1 MFRNLQIRSKLG
13 AILVLPL
20 VALIVFASLQVGSS
34 VARRSEANRT
44 NRLTGLAVRL
54 TALTDALQTER
65 ATSTGYVAS
74 QKAKFRPEM
83 MKARTQT
90 DRATTVLRDGV
101 NDLDLGDYSQ
111 RLQSDIADT
120 SRRLDGLG
128 SWRNLL
134 DGADLP
140 VVTRVES
147 FYGELLQSLLT
158 VIADAGNEPGSRS
171 VKADIAA
178 LVEIS
183 RAKEAA
189 SQSTSLLFAALIQ
202 HRFGPGEYQ
211 RFATLVGEESSS
223 VARFESIASPAQQ
236 IQFEH
241 RVAGASNS
249 SLGEVMRQAALA
261 GPGQPPSLN
270 PQLWLNTMSSKVA
283 AFHQVEL
290 RVASDVAAAA
300 TSDRNAAVRQTVL
313 TTIIMILVVA
323 LAIGL
328 SLLLA
333 NSMAQPLYALEKS
346 ARDVAGEHLPGVVER
361 LQRPDAEVD
370 EAGIEAMAA
379 SGGVPIRSRDEIGR
393 VAEAFNSV
401 HEVAIRIA
409 AEQAALRNSIGA
421 MFLNLARRSQ
431 RLVDR
436 QLELIDELERDEADP
451 DALENLFKL
460 DHLAT
465 RMRRNAE
472 DLIVL
477 SGAEPPR
484 RWSEPVPLPQVVR
497 GAVAEVEDYQRIELL
512 PIDDVGV
519 VGHAVADVIHLLAE
533 LLENA
538 TSFSP
543 PGTSVR
549 VAGQPAATGYV
560 VEIEDRGLGMSDEEL
575 LDANQ
580 RLANPPVVD
589 FAVSRMLGLFVV
601 GRLAQRYG
609 IRVQL
614 RHSWYGGVTALVLIP
629 SALLTWS
636 GMPSQEAELASS
648 RPELVPPGHDGR
660 PSAQPATPI
669 TPPPPPVS
677 TPEGADAPRERPA
690 EQPVPQAARP
700 SGPPPEA
707 RPAGSPPQGGQERPA
722 GPPPRERTD
731 QPVPRDPLE
740 QPASRDPLDQPVPH
754 ERIDEPVPP
763 LSRTAAQAPSPPA
776 AGANGTEAHRAGD
789 RLPIFEQARSD
800 WFDSPGGPSY
810 LPLRRHAPQSGE
822 EAPSAPGPGPA
833 RQRTQPQAPPRQQPP
848 PQPQPQQ
855 QPQPAASRQAARARM
870 QNDDPTAV
878 PLPRVDP
885 GAFGQ
890 GRPTPPPPGG
900 GPGAQPPFGQR
911 PGGPVPGGPPVGR
924 GPGMPPSPG
933 GPPPVV
939 PPGQGAGRG
948 PAPGGPAPGA
958 PDDNPLTRT
967 GLPRR
972 VPRANLA
979 PGIAATAASPQ
990 PAGEQGRHL
999 PRQVSRAARS
1009 PEDVR
1014 AMLSSYRSGLERGR
1028 RMAAGPQASRYQG
1041 GDDEM
1046 GDGPNGAEE
1055 HR

>member
-34 VARRSEANRT
+34 ISRRAEANRT
-44 NRLTGLAVRL
+44 NLLTGLANRL
-54 TALTDALQTER
+54 TALTDSLQQER

-74 QKAKFRPEM
+74 GKGRFRPEM
-83 MKARTQT
+83 MQSRAKA
-90 DRATTVLRDGV
+90 DRNAASLRDGLV
-101 NDLDLGDYSQ
+101 DLDVSDYSA
-111 RLQSDIADT
+111 RLRDDIADS
-120 SRRLDGLG
+120 SRRLDGLAN
-128 SWRNLL
+128 WRTQL

-140 VVTRVES
+140 TVTRVES
-147 FYGELLQSLLT
+147 FYGELLTSLLA
-158 VIADAGNEPGSRS
+158 VIADIGNEPGSRS

-189 SQSTSLLFAALIQ
+189 SQSTSLLFAALIKGE
-202 HRFGPGEYQ
+202 FGPGDYP

-236 IQFEH
+236 IQFDH
-241 RVAGASNS
+241 QVAGASNS
-249 SLGEVMRQAALA
+249 SLTEVMRQAALA
-261 GPGQPPSLN
+261 GPGAPPKLD
-270 PQLWLNTMSSKVA
+270 PQVWLATMSSKVGEYLK
-283 AFHQVEL
+283 VEQ

-300 TSDRNAAVRQTVL
+300 TSDRDAAVRQTVL
-313 TTIIMILVVA
+313 TTVIMILVLA

-328 SLLLA
+328 SLLLS
-333 NSMAQPLYALEKS
+333 NSMARPLYALEKS
-346 ARDVAGEHLPGVVER
+346 ARDVAEQHLPGVVER
-361 LQRPDAEVD
+361 LQRPDAQVD

-379 SGGVPIRSRDEIGR
+379 SGGVPVRSRDEIGR
-393 VAEAFNSV
+393 VAGAFNSV

-497 GAVAEVEDYQRIELL
+497 GDVAA
-512 PIDDVGV
+512 
-519 VGHAVADVIHLLAE
+519 VGHAVADIIHLLAE

-614 RHSWYGGVTALVLIP
+614 RHSWYGGVTALVLLP

-636 GMPSQEAELASS
+636 GMEGHEGELPGP
-648 RPELVPPGHDGR
+648 RPELVPPAPEGR
-660 PSAQPATPI
+660 PSTHPATPTTSPPPPVAQPARASTPSELPI
-669 TPPPPPVS
+669 EQPVPPVTRAAATPPPPVS
-677 TPEGADAPRERPA
+677 EPVASNGEGIQEGA
-690 EQPVPQAARP
+690 
-700 SGPPPEA
+700 EA
-707 RPAGSPPQGGQERPA
+707 GG
-722 GPPPRERTD
+722 
-731 QPVPRDPLE
+731 
-740 QPASRDPLDQPVPH
+740 
-754 ERIDEPVPP
+754 
-763 LSRTAAQAPSPPA
+763 
-776 AGANGTEAHRAGD
+776 
-789 RLPIFEQARSD
+789 
-800 WFDSPGGPSY
+800 
-810 LPLRRHAPQSGE
+810 
-822 EAPSAPGPGPA
+822 
-833 RQRTQPQAPPRQQPP
+833 
-848 PQPQPQQ
+848 
-855 QPQPAASRQAARARM
+855 
-870 QNDDPTAV
+870 
-878 PLPRVDP
+878 
-885 GAFGQ
+885 
-890 GRPTPPPPGG
+890 
-900 GPGAQPPFGQR
+900 
-911 PGGPVPGGPPVGR
+911 
-924 GPGMPPSPG
+924 
-933 GPPPVV
+933 
-939 PPGQGAGRG
+939 
-948 PAPGGPAPGA
+948 
-958 PDDNPLTRT
+958 
-967 GLPRR
+967 
-972 VPRANLA
+972 
-979 PGIAATAASPQ
+979 
-990 PAGEQGRHL
+990 
-999 PRQVSRAARS
+999 
-1009 PEDVR
+1009 
-1014 AMLSSYRSGLERGR
+1014 
-1028 RMAAGPQASRYQG
+1028 
-1041 GDDEM
+1041 
-1046 GDGPNGAEE
+1046 
-1055 HR
+1055 